1 MERLVIEGGNR
12 LVGEVE
18 ISGAKN
24 AALPLLAA
32 SILTDKPIV
41 LDNVPD
47 LRDVD
52 TMCKL
57 LVDLGVEVNKFGEHK
72 LNLCAAKLKSHRAH
86 YDLVRKMRASVLV
99 LGPLLARLD
108 RALVSQPGGC
118 AIGVRPIDQHLKGI
132 KLLGADVDIVD
143 GYVEADAK
151 GGLKGTHIYL
161 DIPTVTGTEN
171 LMMAAVFARGETLIE
186 NAAKEPEIVELANFL
201 NSMGAQI
208 GGAGSEI
215 IRIQGVESLSG
226 TEYKLMP
233 DRIEAGTLIVAAGIT
248 RGNIL
253 LKGCMTQHVESV
265 VEKLKEAGMEIKE
278 EGANL
283 RAIGLYEIKA
293 ADVKTGPYPS
303 FPTDMQ
309 AQFMALMCFASG
321 TSVITETIFE
331 NRFIHVAELMRMGAD
346 IKVVGQRAVVRGTG
360 RLNGANVMAS
370 DLRASAC
377 LVLAGLAAQGTTEV
391 RRIYHLDRGYER
403 LDYRLNRLG
412 ANIKRKPQA

>member
-1 MERLVIEGGNR
+1 MEKLVIEGGNR
-12 LVGEVE
+12 LVGEVD

-32 SILTDKPIV
+32 SILTDKPV
-41 LDNVPD
+41 VFDNVPD

-57 LVDLGVEVNKFGEHK
+57 LIDLGVEVEKLDKHK
-72 LNLCAAKLKSHRAH
+72 LKLCAKNLRSHRAH
-86 YDLVRKMRASVLV
+86 YELVRRMRASVLV
-99 LGPLLARLD
+99 LGPLLARLGK
-108 RALVSQPGGC
+108 ASVSQPGGC

-132 KLLGADVDIVD
+132 KLLGANVDIVG

-161 DIPTVTGTEN
+161 DMPTVTGTEN
-171 LMMAAVFARGETLIE
+171 LIMASVFAKGETLIE

-201 NSMGAQI
+201 NLIGARI
-208 GGAGSEI
+208 SGAGTEV
-215 IRIQGVESLSG
+215 IRIQGVESLVG
-226 TEYKLMP
+226 ANYRLMP
-233 DRIEAGTLIVAAGIT
+233 DRIEAGTLMVAAGMT

-253 LKGCMTQHVESV
+253 LKGCVTEHVEAV
-265 VEKLKEAGMEIKE
+265 IEKLKEAGVEIKA

-283 RAIGLYEIKA
+283 RVVGPYEIKA

-309 AQFMALMCFASG
+309 AQFMALMCLANG
-321 TSVITETIFE
+321 TSVITETVFE
-331 NRFIHVAELMRMGAD
+331 NRFIHVAELLRMGAD
-346 IKVVGQRAVVRGTG
+346 IKVIGQRAVVRGTG
-360 RLNGANVMAS
+360 RLSGANVMAS

-377 LVLAGLAAQGTTEV
+377 LVLAGLAAHGVTEV

-403 LDYRLNRLG
+403 LDSKLNSLG
-412 ANIKRKPQA
+412 ARVKRKPQ